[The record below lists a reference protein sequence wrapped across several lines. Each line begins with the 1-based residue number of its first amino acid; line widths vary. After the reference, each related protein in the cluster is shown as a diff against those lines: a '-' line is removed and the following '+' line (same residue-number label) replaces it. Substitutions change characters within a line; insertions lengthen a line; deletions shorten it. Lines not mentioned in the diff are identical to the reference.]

1 MDDYEPEIKR
11 YFQVSIRKK
20 IVKKT
25 QSVKTLKY
33 HMGKTINSQ
42 WKGKKTTLK
51 GDNLI
56 QVKLQLIAH

>member
-33 HMGKTINSQ
+33 HMGKTINS
-42 WKGKKTTLK
+42 
-51 GDNLI
+51 
-56 QVKLQLIAH
+56 